1 MTDTA
6 EVVSCDSVHGHIGRI
21 CFKTGPPT
29 TVGTEIEWLVVSP
42 DHPRELVPLD
52 LLRTTLDQAGPPP
65 GGSTVTFEPGG
76 QVELSSAPA
85 PGLGA
90 CWSTLQSDIDHVRA
104 ALAALDLR
112 LLWTAIDPFREPRRQ
127 LSHPRYDAMEAYFDR
142 RGPEGRLMMCST
154 ASVQVNLDAGADADD
169 IARRWRI
176 LHAIGPAMV
185 AAFANSPWFA
195 GRQTGWKS
203 ARQAV
208 WQRLD
213 PRRTRSPHGHDPVAA
228 WADYALDAPLMMR
241 RDGDRWHSDP
251 GLTFRQWLHLRPD
264 DEHAGNGRADH
275 AANGAANGRADGRAA
290 RRADARA
297 DGGADGSPT
306 AHDLAYHLTTLF
318 PPVRPRG
325 WFEIRYLDVV
335 PAAYWPVPMA
345 VLTALVDDPRAGE
358 RALAATAPVAGAW
371 WNAARDG
378 LDHRGLAHAARCC
391 FEAALEALHRQGA
404 ERALV
409 NLVDDYRIRYVDRA
423 RCPADDGADPL
434 TSDSDREESR

>member
-85 PGLGA
+85 PGVTA
-90 CWSTLQSDIDHVRA
+90 CWSSLQADIDHLRA
-104 ALAALDLR
+104 ALATLDLR

-154 ASVQVNLDAGADADD
+154 ASVQVNLDAGTDAAD

-176 LHAIGPAMV
+176 LHAIGPALV
-185 AAFANSPWFA
+185 AAFANSPRFA

-213 PRRTRSPHGHDPVAA
+213 PRRTRSPHGPDPVAA

-241 RDGDRWHSDP
+241 RDGDGWRSDP
-251 GLTFRQWLHLRPD
+251 GLTFRQWLHPD
-264 DEHAGNGRADH
+264 DGHARHDGHAGSNGHVGNGRVDGI
-275 AANGAANGRADGRAA
+275 ANGHVAHGT
-290 RRADARA
+290 
-297 DGGADGSPT
+297 DGSPT
-306 AHDLAYHLTTLF
+306 TQDLDYHLTTLF

-358 RALAATAPVAGAW
+358 RALAATEPVVEAW

-391 FEAALEALHRQGA
+391 FEVALEVLHRQGA
-404 ERALV
+404 ERAVV
-409 NLVDDYRIRYVDRA
+409 NLVDDYRLRYVDRG
-423 RCPADDGADPL
+423 RCPADDGTDPL

>member
-42 DHPRELVPLD
+42 DRPRDLVPLD

-76 QVELSSAPA
+76 QLELSSAPA
-85 PGLGA
+85 PGVTV

-104 ALAALDLR
+104 ALAALGLR

-154 ASVQVNLDAGADADD
+154 ASVQINLDAGADAAD

-185 AAFANSPWFA
+185 AAFANSPCFA

-213 PRRTRSPHGHDPVAA
+213 PRRTRSPYGPDPVAA

-241 RDGDRWHSDP
+241 RVGDRWHSDP
-251 GLTFRQWLHLRPD
+251 GLTFRQWLQPRPD
-264 DEHAGNGRADH
+264 GEPVLDGRVHDVPNGRLHDVPNGS
-275 AANGAANGRADGRAA
+275 ANGS
-290 RRADARA
+290 
-297 DGGADGSPT
+297 ADGSPT
-306 AHDLAYHLTTLF
+306 AQDLDYHLTTLF

-325 WFEIRYLDVV
+325 WFEIRYLDVA

-345 VLTALVDDPRAGE
+345 VLSALVDDPLAGE
-358 RALAATAPVAGAW
+358 RALTATAPVTGAW

-378 LDHRGLAHAARCC
+378 LDHHGLADATRCC

-404 ERALV
+404 EPALV
-409 NLVDDYRIRYVDRA
+409 NLVDDYRLRYVDRA
-423 RCPADDGADPL
+423 RCPADDDTDPL
-434 TSDSDREESR
+434 TSDSDREDSR

>member
-42 DHPRELVPLD
+42 DRPRDLVPLD

-76 QVELSSAPA
+76 QLELSSAPA
-85 PGLGA
+85 PGVA
-90 CWSTLQSDIDHVRA
+90 DCWSTLQSDIDHVRA
-104 ALAALDLR
+104 ALAAIGLR
-112 LLWTAIDPFREPRRQ
+112 LLWTAIDPFREPHRQ

-154 ASVQVNLDAGADADD
+154 ASVQVNLDAGADAAD
-169 IARRWRI
+169 IARRWRV
-176 LHAIGPAMV
+176 LHAVGPAMV
-185 AAFANSPWFA
+185 AAFANSPRFA

-213 PRRTRSPHGHDPVAA
+213 PRRTRSPYGPDPVAA

-241 RDGDRWHSDP
+241 RAGEHWHSDP
-251 GLTFRQWLHLRPD
+251 GLTFRQWLDLRPD
-264 DEHAGNGRADH
+264 AGHVLD
-275 AANGAANGRADGRAA
+275 
-290 RRADARA
+290 
-297 DGGADGSPT
+297 
-306 AHDLAYHLTTLF
+306 DLDYHLTTLF

-325 WFEIRYLDVV
+325 WFEIRYLDVA

-345 VLTALVDDPRAGE
+345 VLTALVDDPLAGD
-358 RALAATAPVAGAW
+358 RALAATAPVTGAW

-378 LDHRGLAHAARCC
+378 LDHPGLAYATRCC

-404 ERALV
+404 QPALV
-409 NLVDDYRIRYVDRA
+409 NLVDDYRLRYVDRA
-423 RCPADDGADPL
+423 RCPADDDTDPL
-434 TSDSDREESR
+434 TSDSDREDSR

>member
-6 EVVSCDSVHGHIGRI
+6 EVASCDSVHGHIGRI

-85 PGLGA
+85 RGVAA
-90 CWSTLQSDIDHVRA
+90 CWSTLKSDIDHLRE
-104 ALAALDLR
+104 ALATLDLR

-154 ASVQVNLDAGADADD
+154 ASVQVNLDAGTDAAD

-185 AAFANSPWFA
+185 AAFANSPLFA

-213 PRRTRSPHGHDPVAA
+213 PRRTRSPHGPDPVAA

-241 RDGDRWHSDP
+241 RDGERWHSDP
-251 GLTFRQWLHLRPD
+251 GFTFRQWLHLRTD
-264 DEHAGNGRADH
+264 DGHVLN
-275 AANGAANGRADGRAA
+275 
-290 RRADARA
+290 
-297 DGGADGSPT
+297 
-306 AHDLAYHLTTLF
+306 DLDYHLTTLF

-358 RALAATAPVAGAW
+358 RALAATAPVVEAW

-378 LDHRGLAHAARCC
+378 LDHPGLAHAARCC

-409 NLVDDYRIRYVDRA
+409 NLVDDYRLRYVDRG
-423 RCPADDGADPL
+423 RCPADDGTDPL